1 MKPRYERPGV
11 PDGSTFT
18 CYVRRE
24 RAFGFEWHFH
34 QEYEL
39 TLITAGSGTRYVGTI
54 VERYQP
60 GDLVLLGPELPH
72 TYASEPLEPLEP
84 LEPTGPPEPAGV
96 FAEASVTQ
104 FRHDFLGVGFFEHP
118 QFRRVGELLARSAQG
133 LWFHD
138 AGVRELVAALPRLE
152 PATQTVRLLDILCQL
167 AADTTATPITGPG
180 YTSAP
185 STMVR
190 DRVDIVCRELQL
202 RHTEAVTQ
210 EEIAALVHM
219 PPTSFSRFFRRAL
232 GCTFTEYVNQLRIE
246 TACRLLTDTALPIT
260 EVATRSGYHN
270 LSNFNRRFLELKHLR
285 PTAYRAAHPP
295 LAPVGRL
302 R

>member
-72 TYASEPLEPLEP
+72 TYASEPPELTEPSESSG
-84 LEPTGPPEPAGV
+84 PTRP

-104 FRHDFLGVGFFEHP
+104 FRHDFLGAGFFEHP
-118 QFRRVGELLARSAQG
+118 QFRRVAELLARSAQG

-138 AGVRELVAALPRLE
+138 TGVRDLIAALPRLE
-152 PATQTVRLLDILCQL
+152 PATQTVQLLDILRRL

-185 STMVR
+185 STVIR

-246 TACRLLTDTALPIT
+246 TACRLLADTALPIT

-270 LSNFNRRFLELKHLR
+270 LSNFNRRFRELKHLR
-285 PTAYRAAHPP
+285 PTEYRAAYP
-295 LAPVGRL
+295 AA
-302 R
+302 